1 MRLELACNTN
11 NRHTISVKELPWL
24 LHPWLISCLFLEF
37 LFALHT
43 EEQGDMEKSL
53 YHFV

>member
-1 MRLELACNTN
+1 
-11 NRHTISVKELPWL
+11 
-24 LHPWLISCLFLEF
+24 
-37 LFALHT
+37 LHT